1 MKEQIDIASPDHV
14 TVITTDDRVY
24 FSVKKTH
31 HDGIVQNLEFTFPKG
46 ERLPKLDKSKVLI
59 KKIKRRKPNQ

>member
-24 FSVKKTH
+24 FSIKKTH
-31 HDGIVQNLEFTFPKG
+31 HDGVVQNLEYTFPKG
-46 ERLPKLDKSKVLI
+46 VQLPKLDKSKVLI
-59 KKIKRRKPNQ
+59 KKIKRSKPKS

>member
-1 MKEQIDIASPDHV
+1 MKEQIDITSPDHV

-24 FSVKKTH
+24 FSINKTH
-31 HDGIVQNLEFTFPKG
+31 YDGFVQKLEFTFPKG
-46 ERLPKLDKSKVLI
+46 PRLQNVDKSKVLI

>member
-24 FSVKKTH
+24 FSIKKTH
-31 HDGIVQNLEFTFPKG
+31 YDGIVQNLEFTFPKG